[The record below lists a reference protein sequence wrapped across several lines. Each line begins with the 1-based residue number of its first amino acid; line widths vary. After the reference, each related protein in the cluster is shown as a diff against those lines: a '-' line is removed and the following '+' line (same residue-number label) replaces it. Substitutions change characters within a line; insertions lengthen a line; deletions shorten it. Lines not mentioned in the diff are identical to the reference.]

1 MSLPPTNSVAI
12 PQTGPSGRI
21 VRAEQAA
28 EWQESFH
35 CLQDAHRSADAIVA
49 EAQRTAETITIEA
62 RKTAEAEYARAFAKG
77 EEEGRREAARL
88 VARTQAEIDAYLA
101 SVEGELAKL
110 VCDILHNVVGEY
122 VPEDLVAQIAAQAL
136 KAFRNQRTLNVIVH
150 PDVADAVRE
159 KLLAMTADH
168 GELRL
173 TVSTYPTLPLTAC
186 RIETEFSVVEADLDM
201 QLAAIS
207 AALTGGRSAS

>member
-1 MSLPPTNSVAI
+1 MSLPPTSPTAV
-12 PQTGPSGRI
+12 PRPGPSGRI
-21 VRAEQAA
+21 VRADEAA
-28 EWQESFH
+28 EWQESFR
-35 CLQDAHRSADAIVA
+35 CLEDARRSADEIVA
-49 EAQRTAETITIEA
+49 EARQAAETITTEA

-88 VARTQAEIDAYLA
+88 VARTQAEIDSYLA
-101 SVEGELAKL
+101 SIEGELAKL
-110 VCDILHNVVGEY
+110 VRDILHNVVGEY
-122 VPEDLVAQIAAQAL
+122 AAEDLVAQIAAQAL
-136 KAFRNQRTLNVIVH
+136 KTFRNQRSLNVIVH

-173 TVSTYPTLPLTAC
+173 TVSTYPTLPQTAC

-207 AALTGGRSAS
+207 AALSGGRATS